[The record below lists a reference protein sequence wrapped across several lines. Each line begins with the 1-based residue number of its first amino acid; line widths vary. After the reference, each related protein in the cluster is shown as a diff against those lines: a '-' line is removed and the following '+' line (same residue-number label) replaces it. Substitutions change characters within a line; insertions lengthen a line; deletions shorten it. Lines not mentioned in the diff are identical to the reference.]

1 VLLCDR
7 LARKGINVIVRASVR
22 RHRSGQPH
30 ITVKL
35 YALSRHLASKIA
47 IAAAYR
53 RAARPSSPPISRP
66 ISPSGRKRSRT
77 RRSRASVD

>member
-1 VLLCDR
+1 M
-7 LARKGINVIVRASVR
+7 IVRASVR

-53 RAARPSSPPISRP
+53 RAARPSSPACIKADLAKWKKAIEDAKIPRI
-66 ISPSGRKRSRT
+66 GG
-77 RRSRASVD
+77 